1 MKTLYRKTGSLDKAY
16 IKISVIT
23 YEGGGKTTR
32 TGYGEEVALPTD
44 NECFDAFKALQKELS
59 DMGERPDFVDP
70 NSWLMACNWVKDFL
84 TEEK

>member
-1 MKTLYRKTGSLDKAY
+1 MKTLYRKTGNLVETDIEIQIRNFDGNSRA
-16 IKISVIT
+16 
-23 YEGGGKTTR
+23 TR
-32 TGYGEEVALPTD
+32 TGYGEEVELPTD

-59 DMGERPDFVDP
+59 DMGQKPDFLDP